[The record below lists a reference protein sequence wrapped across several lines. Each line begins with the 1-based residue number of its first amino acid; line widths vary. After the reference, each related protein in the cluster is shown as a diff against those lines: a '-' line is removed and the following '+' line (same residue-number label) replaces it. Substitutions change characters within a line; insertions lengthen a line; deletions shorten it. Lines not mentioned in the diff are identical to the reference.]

1 MISLFRAGSF
11 TAARGLTSP
20 GGEFLDVG
28 MIVVG
33 TKVGFLEGFKKQLE
47 SILTFSSGSP
57 IHLVVIT
64 DQDSINQVAHFIG
77 RVLSRYEAS
86 NLFKENPA

>member
-1 MISLFRAGSF
+1 
-11 TAARGLTSP
+11 
-20 GGEFLDVG
+20 

-33 TKVGFLEGFKKQLE
+33 TKAEFLEGLKKQLE

-57 IHLVVIT
+57 LHPLVLT

-77 RVLSRYEAS
+77 KILSRYEAKI
-86 NLFKENPA
+86 FFENYCLCFAQWV